1 MDIEYVIPSERWRAD
16 VMLLRESLG
25 LNMPDA
31 WSLLKE
37 HGNPDAAYLAF
48 TDKSAKGNQRCPKES

>member
-1 MDIEYVIPSERWRAD
+1 MGIEYVIPSERWRDD

-31 WSLLKE
+31 WNLLKE

-48 TDKSAKGNQRCPKES
+48 TDKSSEGNQLCPKES